1 MANGVLLKKKQNK
14 RHEKKSPLG
23 ISRGAVRC
31 ILQWVPSIAPKK
43 QDGPFGPIGV
53 VGQETWRALLAE
65 TQRLLFMLLVSL
77 SVLLID
83 ARSMYVSILIFL
95 FLSPFP
101 SLPPQA
107 HGSIRLYPGLD
118 YLPKLFCLGGER
130 RKFCWVGA

>member
-101 SLPPQA
+101 SLPFPLRHMDQLGYTLA
-107 HGSIRLYPGLD
+107 LTTYPSCFAWGVRDGSS
-118 YLPKLFCLGGER
+118 
-130 RKFCWVGA
+130 VG